1 MAEKQSN
8 GKSPYELRFDIL
20 AMSKD
25 YFDRVNDINVSFA
38 QQAFHTAVEQGK
50 ATYEQWEKFAPKTY
64 GFDEVIAKAQE
75 LYGFV
80 AKKD

>member
-1 MAEKQSN
+1 MAKETTSN
-8 GKSPYELRFDIL
+8 KTPYELRFDIL
-20 AMSKD
+20 EMAKD
-25 YFDRVNDINVSFA
+25 YFDRINDINVSFA
-38 QQAFHTAVEQGK
+38 QHAFHIAVEKGK
-50 ATYEQWEKFAPKTY
+50 ATHDQWEKFAPKTY